1 MFPKHVSLQY
11 MVLTCGI
18 LLKANIE
25 GQFVSGRPGGGETA
39 KILKTQDQASP
50 QDVDSPAETIVVNA
64 ALNMDE
70 QRHL

>member
-1 MFPKHVSLQY
+1 MYLWPYLGSFFPSPVSLQY

-39 KILKTQDQASP
+39 EILETQDQVS
-50 QDVDSPAETIVVNA
+50 S
-64 ALNMDE
+64 
-70 QRHL
+70 